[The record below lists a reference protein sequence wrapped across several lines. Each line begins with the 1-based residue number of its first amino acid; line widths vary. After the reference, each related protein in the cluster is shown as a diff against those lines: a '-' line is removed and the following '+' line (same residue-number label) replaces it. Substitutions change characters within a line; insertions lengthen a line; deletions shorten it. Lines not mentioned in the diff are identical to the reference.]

1 MGYAHIQNLYKD
13 TTILMFK
20 EVWAIEKIHGTSAH
34 VSWHPANG
42 VKFFSGGE
50 KYENFVKLFDKDAFE
65 AVMQDKFPD
74 TPVIIYGEAYG
85 GKQQGMKLTYGDK
98 LRFIA
103 FDVKIGDVWLSIPNA
118 HALSE
123 SFGFEFVFYTKVSTD
138 IEALNAERDRPST
151 QAIRNGCGGDKISEG
166 VVLRPLVEVR
176 MNNGERIVAKH
187 KRDEFRETKSPREVD
202 PEKMKVLEDAKA
214 IADEWVTPMRLQ
226 HVLDKLPGASLEQ
239 MPIVLNAM
247 IEDVEREAEGEIVV
261 SGEARKQVCSLTAR
275 MFKQLLQK
283 QLTEQ

>member
-20 EVWAIEKIHGTSAH
+20 EVWAMEKIHGTSAH

-85 GKQQGMKLTYGDK
+85 GKQQGMKLTYGDRLK
-98 LRFIA
+98 FIA
-103 FDVKIGDVWLSIPNA
+103 FDVRVGTTWLSIPNA

-123 SFGFEFVFYTKVSTD
+123 SLGFEFVFYTKVSTD
-138 IEALNAERDRPST
+138 IESLNAERDRPST

-166 VVLRPLVEVR
+166 VVLRPLIEVR
-176 MNNGERIVAKH
+176 TNNGERIVAKH
-187 KRDEFRETKSPREVD
+187 KRDEFRETRSPRVVD
-202 PEKMKVLEDAKA
+202 PEKMKVLADAQA
-214 IADEWVTPMRLQ
+214 IADEWVTPMRLS
-226 HVLDKLPGASLEQ
+226 HVLDKIPGASLEQ
-239 MPIVLNAM
+239 MPVVLSAM
-247 IEDVEREAEGEIVV
+247 IEDVEREAVGEIVV
-261 SGEARKQVCSLTAR
+261 SGEARKAICTATAK
-275 MFKQLLQK
+275 MFKQRLKDQLQ
-283 QLTEQ
+283 EQ